1 MCLLDRLEIYDSR
14 QPSGDF
20 YFDFTHLDGQV
31 YRSIEGMDHQKT
43 LKGIVNDDSIQITVD
58 STENNND
65 WDIPQVNA
73 TEKNDPKINE
83 PLGKAVNAAISIKSG
98 KESMVKLEKKYE
110 RPENCNLLKV
120 PHVKKKIL
128 DAIKK
133 NRPIQMILIYEL
145 LKISGNWYDT
155 FGANG

>member
-20 YFDFTHLDGQV
+20 YFDSTHLDGQV
-31 YRSIEGMDHQKT
+31 YRSIEGMEHQKT

-73 TEKNDPKINE
+73 TEKNGPKINE

-98 KESMVKLEKKYE
+98 KESMVKLEKKYD

-133 NRPIQMILIYEL
+133 TGPFR
-145 LKISGNWYDT
+145 
-155 FGANG
+155 

>member
-1 MCLLDRLEIYDSR
+1 M
-14 QPSGDF
+14 
-20 YFDFTHLDGQV
+20 
-31 YRSIEGMDHQKT
+31 
-43 LKGIVNDDSIQITVD
+43 NDDSIQITVD

-73 TEKNDPKINE
+73 TEKNGPKINE
-83 PLGKAVNAAISIKSG
+83 PLGKSVNAAISIKSG

-133 NRPIQMILIYEL
+133 KQAHSDDFNLRVIKKSLATGMIPLVQMADLLVNKLEL
-145 LKISGNWYDT
+145 EPQNW
-155 FGANG
+155 

>member
-1 MCLLDRLEIYDSR
+1 M
-14 QPSGDF
+14 
-20 YFDFTHLDGQV
+20 
-31 YRSIEGMDHQKT
+31 
-43 LKGIVNDDSIQITVD
+43 NDDSIQITVD

-73 TEKNDPKINE
+73 TEKNGPKINE
-83 PLGKAVNAAISIKSG
+83 PLGKSVNAAISIKSG

-133 NRPIQMILIYEL
+133 KQAHSDDFNIRVIK
-145 LKISGNWYDT
+145 KISGNWYDT

>member
-1 MCLLDRLEIYDSR
+1 M
-14 QPSGDF
+14 
-20 YFDFTHLDGQV
+20 
-31 YRSIEGMDHQKT
+31 
-43 LKGIVNDDSIQITVD
+43 NDDSIQITVD

-133 NRPIQMILIYEL
+133 KQAHSDDFNLRVIKKSLATGMIPLVQMADLLVNKLEL
-145 LKISGNWYDT
+145 EPQNW
-155 FGANG
+155 

>member
-1 MCLLDRLEIYDSR
+1 M
-14 QPSGDF
+14 
-20 YFDFTHLDGQV
+20 
-31 YRSIEGMDHQKT
+31 
-43 LKGIVNDDSIQITVD
+43 NDDSIQITVD

-73 TEKNDPKINE
+73 TEKNGPKINE

-110 RPENCNLLKV
+110 RSENCNLLKV

-145 LKISGNWYDT
+145 LKNLWQLV
-155 FGANG
+155 

>member
-1 MCLLDRLEIYDSR
+1 M
-14 QPSGDF
+14 
-20 YFDFTHLDGQV
+20 
-31 YRSIEGMDHQKT
+31 
-43 LKGIVNDDSIQITVD
+43 NDDSIQITVD

-73 TEKNDPKINE
+73 TEKNGPKINE
-83 PLGKAVNAAISIKSG
+83 PLGKSVNAAISIKSG

-133 NRPIQMILIYEL
+133 KQAHSDDFNIRVIKKSLATGMIPLVQMADLLVNKLEL
-145 LKISGNWYDT
+145 EPQNW
-155 FGANG
+155 

>member
-1 MCLLDRLEIYDSR
+1 M
-14 QPSGDF
+14 
-20 YFDFTHLDGQV
+20 
-31 YRSIEGMDHQKT
+31 
-43 LKGIVNDDSIQITVD
+43 NDDSIQITVD

-120 PHVKKKIL
+120 PHVKKKDIGCYKKKQAHSDDFNL
-128 DAIKK
+128 RVIKK
-133 NRPIQMILIYEL
+133 SLATGMIPLVQMADLLVNKLEL
-145 LKISGNWYDT
+145 EPQNW
-155 FGANG
+155 

>member
-1 MCLLDRLEIYDSR
+1 M
-14 QPSGDF
+14 
-20 YFDFTHLDGQV
+20 
-31 YRSIEGMDHQKT
+31 
-43 LKGIVNDDSIQITVD
+43 NDDSIQITVD

-73 TEKNDPKINE
+73 TEKNGPKINE

-133 NRPIQMILIYEL
+133 QAHSDDFNLRVIKKSLATGMIPLVQMADLLVNKLEL
-145 LKISGNWYDT
+145 EPQNW
-155 FGANG
+155 